1 VQGGEKR
8 KLASLRG
15 FGGGQLRAPKVEN
28 VLPSVSLAVD
38 DDEGGAGHC
47 LRGLLHVLGGR
58 GAGLR
63 LQSVQIIGGLLRVA
77 GGGEDRPLVVF
88 QDGRPS
94 DG

>member
-1 VQGGEKR
+1 M
-8 KLASLRG
+8 
-15 FGGGQLRAPKVEN
+15 RAPQVEN
-28 VLPSVSLAVD
+28 VLPAVRLAVD

-63 LQSVQIIGGLLRVA
+63 LQPVKIIGGLLRVA

-88 QDGRPS
+88 QDFQPS
-94 DG
+94 EAI